1 MMSDEHK
8 PMNDEDP
15 TTQELR
21 VRQMKRE
28 EDARVESA
36 KAPEDEDTGQF
47 DRRADKA
54 AYLKRKLEERAE
66 AEREAAER
74 DDSR

>member
-1 MMSDEHK
+1 MA
-8 PMNDEDP
+8 EDP
-15 TTQELR
+15 TTEELR

-28 EDARVESA
+28 EDARVRADES
-36 KAPEDEDTGQF
+36 PEDADTQQF

-66 AEREAAER
+66 AEREAADR
-74 DDSR
+74 DQKEAG

>member
-1 MMSDEHK
+1 MH
-8 PMNDEDP
+8 DEDP

-28 EDARVESA
+28 EDARMTSDR
-36 KAPEDEDTGQF
+36 APEDEDTSQF

-54 AYLKRKLEERAE
+54 AYLKKKLEERAE
-66 AEREAAER
+66 SERKAADEN
-74 DDSR
+74 DKS

>member
-1 MMSDEHK
+1 
-8 PMNDEDP
+8 MNDEDP

-28 EDARVESA
+28 EESRVHAEKS
-36 KAPEDEDTGQF
+36 PEDADTQQF

-66 AEREAAER
+66 SEREAAER
-74 DDSR
+74 DQREAG

>member
-1 MMSDEHK
+1 MTE
-8 PMNDEDP
+8 EDP

-28 EDARVESA
+28 EDSRLESER
-36 KAPEDEDTGQF
+36 APEDEDTSQH

-74 DDSR
+74 NRHE

>member
-1 MMSDEHK
+1 MPREDRTPHQG
-8 PMNDEDP
+8 EDP

-28 EDARVESA
+28 EDARVQSA
-36 KAPEDEDTGQF
+36 QRPEDEDTAQF

-66 AEREAAER
+66 AEREAAEENR
-74 DDSR
+74 DK